1 MSHKIEQ
8 AACATVNGT
17 SYGPGIDR
25 GHGAF
30 GIQRSSASGSERLE
44 HAISQVWNEFAAGTG
59 QQFRVLIY
67 GQPEV
72 LRAEIREHLYLIAR
86 EALIN
91 ALRHS
96 AAHNIEA
103 EVEYSQRRLRVV
115 VRDDGRGIDPK
126 ALQWEHGSQWGL
138 LSMRER
144 AERAGAQLRVWS
156 RPGCGT
162 EVEVSVCGS
171 PLVGTYV

>member
-1 MSHKIEQ
+1 VMSRNIQ
-8 AACATVNGT
+8 PAASATVSGT
-17 SYGPGIDR
+17 SYDPDIDCGR
-25 GHGAF
+25 EGFAV
-30 GIQRSSASGSERLE
+30 QRSSASGSERLE
-44 HAISQVWNEFAAGTG
+44 HAISRVWNEFAAGTG
-59 QQFRVLIY
+59 QQFRVLIF

-72 LRAEIREHLYLIAR
+72 LRTEIREHLYLIAR

-96 AAHNIEA
+96 GAHNIEA
-103 EVEYSQRRLRVV
+103 EVEYSQRLLRVV
-115 VRDDGRGIDPK
+115 VRDDGRGIDPRT
-126 ALQWEHGSQWGL
+126 LQWEHGSQWGL

-144 AERAGAQLRVWS
+144 AESAGAQLRVWS

-171 PLVGTYV
+171 RLLMS